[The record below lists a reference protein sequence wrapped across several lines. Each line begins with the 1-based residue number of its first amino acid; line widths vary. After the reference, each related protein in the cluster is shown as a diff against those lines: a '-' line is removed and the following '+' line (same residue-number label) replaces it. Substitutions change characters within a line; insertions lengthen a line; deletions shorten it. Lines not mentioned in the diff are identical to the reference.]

1 MPIFHILDAI
11 SQDIKIE
18 RETSTEREVQP
29 LADEGTDDDGE
40 FFNRRKKYVKPR
52 QGSYAPLRFI
62 IHLFGADADGKPIR
76 ASINGFEPFFF
87 VGLPDAKRA
96 TEIEFETKLNVVLA
110 ATNNLK
116 GCVDVSFEKR
126 KVLYGYTA
134 DAQFPFA
141 KLSVKSL
148 CAFRALKK
156 HFLNPDTS
164 APIFEF
170 RGEPLKVYEA
180 NLDPMLRFFHLR
192 NIKPCGWVRT
202 DVEPDDGTLE
212 TDWEEIEPVDGPG
225 VAPFLLAA
233 WDLECYSENGE
244 FPVPKKGYERLAK
257 LLFADY
263 DAGPVA
269 AYAIREAALYP
280 DNPPH
285 GMDPLRKRGGGV
297 PDPSIL
303 DGYLNP
309 DFQDA
314 LSVLLSAKDGLSATS
329 RTDRIYAIRD
339 LLAKTLSKVLPLAG
353 DPIIQIGV
361 VLTKGGKPAGKHIFT
376 LGTCDAVEGATVHA
390 YKTEAGMI
398 VGWLKEMQAWNP
410 DILVGYNVFGFDEKY
425 LWGRAEELGLT
436 KRPEM
441 QALSRLSDMD
451 KEVTLEEKMLSSSAL
466 GDNNM
471 FIMTAHG
478 RLQVDLFYYVKR
490 SFSLAAYKLDSVC
503 QHFMSGKLSAVDT
516 TDSTAWVIKTKA
528 TDDVVVG
535 RYLVLLDETGDVVVD
550 KLRITA
556 VNPKTSITVVA
567 GDLDDAAAAPDAV
580 KWATVKDDVSPQD
593 IFRLQRGSA
602 ADRAVVAAYC
612 IQDCD
617 LVVELYKKLD
627 VFNNAMAMANACS
640 VPVGYIF
647 TRGQGIK
654 IESLIFKECYERGQ
668 AVIVMP
674 TQPRGAKSS
683 GDDESY
689 EGAIV
694 LTPKPGFYFKSPVGV
709 ADFASLY
716 PSTIISENIS
726 HDSLVWAKD
735 YKLDRKTFAGYS
747 YGQAY
752 DGADASWTD
761 IEFDIW
767 GSKPDDTRKHPE
779 KIVTGM
785 RVCRYYQPPK
795 GKGTLPDIVQ
805 KLLATRKAKR
815 KEAEKESD
823 PFKKALLDA
832 EQLAYK
838 LTANSLYGQLGSPT
852 FKIRLQHLAAS
863 VTAYGRKQIL
873 FAKAAIE
880 QFYGPAAGRPD
891 CSAET
896 VYGDTDSLFIGFNVK
911 DPITGKPLEGRD
923 AIVATQRLTEEAG
936 KMVTTCL
943 KPPHD
948 FEYDKVFSPFIIF
961 SKKRY
966 VGNKYEESPDDYY
979 QNSMGIATKR
989 RDYAGIVKVIYGG
1002 AIRILLTDRNP
1013 VAAAAFVKS
1022 KLMDLADGKVSL
1034 TQLTMTKSLRA
1045 EYSTPTPPAHK
1056 VLANRITAR
1065 DPGNA
1070 PASGDRISFLYV
1082 LPEAGQTA
1090 SKLQGDR
1097 IETPAYMKTK
1107 GLKVDAK
1114 FYMEHQLMNP
1124 ISQLFS
1130 LILEELP
1137 GCPTGKTEDREY
1149 IAGEYLFREA
1159 LDACDKGAR
1168 KRLAAK
1174 MGVTVESTAA
1184 PRRSPRIAIENKLV
1198 EKPKTQAKLTMFAEK
1213 FLLDKLSKK
1222 PKSPRTSP
1230 EPSP

>member
-18 RETSTEREVQP
+18 LETPTERQIQP
-29 LADEGTDDDGE
+29 LADEGSDDDAE
-40 FFNRRKKYVKPR
+40 VFYKRKKYSKPR

-62 IHLFGADADGKPIR
+62 IHLFGADEAGKPLR
-76 ASINGFEPFFF
+76 ASISGFEPFFF
-87 VGLPDAKRA
+87 VGLPDAKRS
-96 TEIEFETKLNVVLA
+96 TEIEFETKLQVVLN

-116 GCVDVSFEKR
+116 GCVEVSFEKR

-141 KLSVKSL
+141 RLSVKSL

-156 HFLNPDTS
+156 IFLNADTS

-192 NIKPCGWVRT
+192 NIKPCGWVST
-202 DVEPDDGTLE
+202 DVEPEDGQID
-212 TDWEEIEPVDGPG
+212 TDWEEIRPVDGG

-233 WDLECYSENGE
+233 WDIECYSENGE

-263 DAGPVA
+263 NAGPVA
-269 AYAIREAALYP
+269 AYAIREAALFP
-280 DNPPH
+280 EAPPK
-285 GMDPLRKRGGGV
+285 GMDPLRKRDGAV
-297 PDPSIL
+297 PDADTL
-303 DGYLNP
+303 DSYLNA

-314 LSVLLSAKDGLSATS
+314 LSLLLSAKDGLSQTS

-339 LLAKTLSKVLPLAG
+339 LLSKTLSKVLPLAG

-376 LGTCDAVEGATVHA
+376 MGTCDPVEGATVHA

-398 VGWLKEMQAWNP
+398 VGWLKAMQTWNP

-425 LWGRAEELGLT
+425 LWARAEELGLT

-441 QALSRLSDMD
+441 QTLSRLSDMD
-451 KEVTLEEKMLSSSAL
+451 KEVVLEEKMLSSSAL

-490 SFSLAAYKLDSVC
+490 SFSLTAYKLDSVC
-503 QHFMSGKLSAVDT
+503 QHFMSGKLSGVDT
-516 TDSTAWVIKTKA
+516 TDSVNWTIKTKA

-550 KLRITA
+550 KMKITG
-556 VNPKTSITVVA
+556 VDPKKSITVVA
-567 GDLDDAAAAPDAV
+567 GDADDAAAAPDAV

-674 TQPRGAKSS
+674 TQPRGIKST
-683 GDDESY
+683 DDESY

-694 LTPKPGFYFKSPVGV
+694 LTPTPGFYFKSPVGV

-735 YKLDRKTFAGYS
+735 YRLDRKTFNGYS

-752 DGADASWTD
+752 EGPAASWTD

-815 KEAEKESD
+815 NEAEKEPD
-823 PFKKALLDA
+823 AFKKALLDA

-863 VTAYGRKQIL
+863 VTAYGRKQIW

-880 QFYGPAAGRPD
+880 QFYGPAANRPD

-896 VYGDTDSLFIGFNVK
+896 VYGDTDSLFVSFNVK
-911 DPITGKPLEGRD
+911 DPATGKPLEGRD

-966 VGNKYEESPDDYY
+966 VGNKYEESPDEYY

-1013 VAAAAFVKS
+1013 VAAAAFVKA

-1097 IETPAYMKTK
+1097 IETPAYMKAK
-1107 GLKVDAK
+1107 GLKVDSK

-1137 GCPTGKTEDREY
+1137 GCPTGAAEDREY

-1174 MGVTVESTAA
+1174 LGMTVET
-1184 PRRSPRIAIENKLV
+1184 RRSPRLV
-1198 EKPKTQAKLTMFAEK
+1198 EAQHPKADVKTGAKPKTQAKLTMFAEK
-1213 FLLDKLSKK
+1213 FLLDKLMKK
-1222 PKSPRTSP
+1222 SHRTSP